1 MLAASPPN
9 RRLFRSVAINT
20 RKKIGTIFS
29 DTVVDNCLSSAE
41 SLKILQVSRVM
52 HYNLAVVVK
61 TLFLAH
67 LLADNDDD

>member
-9 RRLFRSVAINT
+9 RRLFRIVAINT

-41 SLKILQVSRVM
+41 SLKILQVRVM
-52 HYNLAVVVK
+52 NYNLAVVVENP
-61 TLFLAH
+61 FLLH
-67 LLADNDDD
+67 LHR